1 MNGEEES
8 VRRGREEH
16 VRRGR
21 EERVRKERE
30 KQLLYLL
37 FLSWLPPW

>member
-1 MNGEEES
+1 MNGEEEG

>member
-1 MNGEEES
+1 MNGEEE
-8 VRRGREEH
+8 G